1 MMNVQDIMNTFPEIP
16 EDASLVTPLPEKSKR
31 LYLNAYEAFNKWR
44 EENNLTSSSEEV
56 LLIYFKELAT
66 KYKPS
71 SLWTQYSMVKS
82 TLNIHENVNVDKYRK
97 LTAFLKTQ
105 SQGFTPKK
113 ACKFTLQNIDEFLR
127 TASQYKYLPTKVALI
142 MGVMGACRSNDLYQ
156 MKISDIH
163 DHGSVYEVRVPTKT
177 SKYRK
182 FTITGYYYDICKQ
195 YLSNRRPDTNVFVFQ
210 QYRCGK
216 FTKQRIGVN
225 SFIKMGRDVAN
236 FLKLPNVENYS
247 GHSFRSS
254 SAAILGQTGSCTI
267 QKHEFLLPSTQTT
280 QVEEVFID
288 ESGKNESDAFNI
300 NMDSYTNSDSD
311 SDADYPDSVTDNT
324 DTAADNTDSEN
335 KTNEPAN
342 NSHYFDGV
350 ESTNMDLNFDI
361 NKIPALAFN
370 DCTNVTINITYK

>member
-127 TASQYKYLPTKVALI
+127 TASQYKYLPTKV
-142 MGVMGACRSNDLYQ
+142 CF
-156 MKISDIH
+156 K
-163 DHGSVYEVRVPTKT
+163 
-177 SKYRK
+177 RK
-182 FTITGYYYDICKQ
+182 HNLFCV
-195 YLSNRRPDTNVFVFQ
+195 TNLMCF
-210 QYRCGK
+210 
-216 FTKQRIGVN
+216 
-225 SFIKMGRDVAN
+225 
-236 FLKLPNVENYS
+236 
-247 GHSFRSS
+247 
-254 SAAILGQTGSCTI
+254 
-267 QKHEFLLPSTQTT
+267 
-280 QVEEVFID
+280 
-288 ESGKNESDAFNI
+288 
-300 NMDSYTNSDSD
+300 
-311 SDADYPDSVTDNT
+311 
-324 DTAADNTDSEN
+324 
-335 KTNEPAN
+335 
-342 NSHYFDGV
+342 
-350 ESTNMDLNFDI
+350 
-361 NKIPALAFN
+361 
-370 DCTNVTINITYK
+370 